1 MTRRRVAQDQVPRG
15 SQAVSYT
22 ATALLAVFVSRGP
35 RGGQCQVGSPVS
47 LHGVAGWEAARGRLR
62 QAAWYIDTAARLRQA
77 PDASAYGDLIQAFAK
92 HSQMREAMAWM
103 KDAKASKLMLP
114 ADVYAA
120 ITPNRLRTDVAPRE
134 ALGRA
139 GPKEWWNLVRRMR
152 HEGLWEGQVP
162 WQQVLH
168 WLEQAFKSKSLAP
181 VEAVEDAILRL
192 QRADQPNLAA
202 QWLQDAVGRRLQ
214 PQANVFRGV
223 IMQCCEDGASHTAEK
238 LVEMMVSLRLPP
250 SSDIYRA
257 LCTSKAILNQKAEV
271 QRWLQMLKDEE
282 KDLAPFALMSCNYA
296 AEGKTN
302 AEVWLDRAR
311 TAQLEPDL
319 ECYNKVLAAHVR
331 APKGCAMK
339 WSLPMSRA
347 KAACRCFEDM
357 IAKALQPTSESYR
370 PLVRGFARAGDWRLQ
385 LAALWALQ
393 MLIAVAVGFGC
404 RYKAHGAAVALSAAA
419 PTVVLELVGAMQGWP
434 GQLPGVEV
442 RLEVWA
448 EEPAGKRQRL
458 QESFGAGFGTW
469 PDPGGSCG
477 SGGACGSCSGLDQS
491 AAMGAPGC
499 GLPWSGGCGMNPIQF
514 AQMQMAQMQ
523 AMAAF
528 TAKAEEPPAPAPVD
542 TEERYYGLIRDYNE
556 SQGFGFIECEDAKF
570 RYGMDVFIHR
580 RQMFGL
586 AKGDEVS
593 FVIVRNSQGQPQA
606 RHVIKKEET
615 ARILEKRKDRERR
628 EAAKLQA
635 KKQASEKVFT
645 PSNLEGKVMS
655 EEEARRFQA
664 SLKRGR

>member
-1 MTRRRVAQDQVPRG
+1 
-15 SQAVSYT
+15 
-22 ATALLAVFVSRGP
+22 
-35 RGGQCQVGSPVS
+35 
-47 LHGVAGWEAARGRLR
+47 
-62 QAAWYIDTAARLRQA
+62 
-77 PDASAYGDLIQAFAK
+77 
-92 HSQMREAMAWM
+92 
-103 KDAKASKLMLP
+103 
-114 ADVYAA
+114 
-120 ITPNRLRTDVAPRE
+120 
-134 ALGRA
+134 
-139 GPKEWWNLVRRMR
+139 
-152 HEGLWEGQVP
+152 
-162 WQQVLH
+162 
-168 WLEQAFKSKSLAP
+168 
-181 VEAVEDAILRL
+181 
-192 QRADQPNLAA
+192 
-202 QWLQDAVGRRLQ
+202 
-214 PQANVFRGV
+214 
-223 IMQCCEDGASHTAEK
+223 
-238 LVEMMVSLRLPP
+238 
-250 SSDIYRA
+250 
-257 LCTSKAILNQKAEV
+257 
-271 QRWLQMLKDEE
+271 
-282 KDLAPFALMSCNYA
+282 
-296 AEGKTN
+296 
-302 AEVWLDRAR
+302 
-311 TAQLEPDL
+311 
-319 ECYNKVLAAHVR
+319 
-331 APKGCAMK
+331 
-339 WSLPMSRA
+339 
-347 KAACRCFEDM
+347 
-357 IAKALQPTSESYR
+357 
-370 PLVRGFARAGDWRLQ
+370 
-385 LAALWALQ
+385 
-393 MLIAVAVGFGC
+393 
-404 RYKAHGAAVALSAAA
+404 
-419 PTVVLELVGAMQGWP
+419 MQGWP
-434 GQLPGVEV
+434 GQLPGV
-442 RLEVWA
+442 